1 MQIMKTHSPIAQS
14 LTLLLF
20 TAFATAFVSN
30 VDGQDLFKK
39 NNNVDSKQSNSEKQS
54 PSSSPFQ
61 DLFNKKKEPPTNQEG
76 EDDNSVGKSTPGNQD
91 PSQNQSPFDDPG
103 GTPFDDDF
111 DKRFEEDF
119 ARQQREAEAVAGCFG
134 CGMCGMTGAMFLV
147 PLLIMTIGVGVQIF
161 MTVFVYNDAVKNN
174 VENPG
179 LWALVT
185 FLTGVIGILIYFLAI
200 RNQTTNKPMP
210 PHQPYNP
217 NQPPPYD
224 PNQHPPQKPMQ

>member
-1 MQIMKTHSPIAQS
+1 MQMTKSKHIFYTR
-14 LTLLLF
+14 LF
-20 TAFATAFVSN
+20 VLAFAILVLPSALAFAQDDLFKKNRQENEKKTEQVSSG
-30 VDGQDLFKK
+30 DTSFQDLFKK
-39 NNNVDSKQSNSEKQS
+39 KS
-54 PSSSPFQ
+54 
-61 DLFNKKKEPPTNQEG
+61 PPTHQDG
-76 EDDNSVGKSTPGNQD
+76 EDENSVGKSTPGNQD
-91 PSQNQSPFDDPG
+91 PNNNKSPFDEPDE
-103 GTPFDDDF
+103 TPFGDDF
-111 DKRFEEDF
+111 EKRFDEDF
-119 ARQQREAEAVAGCFG
+119 ERQQREAEAVAGCFG

-147 PLLIMTIGVGVQIF
+147 PFLIMAIGVGVQIF

-210 PHQPYNP
+210 PHQPYDP